1 MNYVILMSS
10 SSENDKTQPTD
21 TATHTK
27 KLLTQLTLYYSRLL
41 TFLLKGKLFFDNLPA
56 TVTHPSTYV
65 SINYF
70 FCNSIALFE
79 G

>member
-21 TATHTK
+21 TATHK
-27 KLLTQLTLYYSRLL
+27 KIAHSTDTLL
-41 TFLLKGKLFFDNLPA
+41 FKIANFFIKGKTFFDNLPA